1 MQRIGWTLLIGLVFL
16 PSGAHGEIVDSRPD
30 GFESKLE
37 ASISA
42 SPDSVYRALVYRIGS
57 WWNAEHTWSGDPKN
71 LTIDPRPGGCFCEK
85 LPNGGGVQHL
95 TVIYV
100 APGKILRMTGVLGP
114 LQASGLTGTMTWEFQ
129 EALGGTNVVETYSVG
144 GYFQGGL
151 QSIAPVVDSVLL
163 GQLMRLKGFVE
174 TGNMETK

>member
-1 MQRIGWTLLIGLVFL
+1 
-16 PSGAHGEIVDSRPD
+16 
-30 GFESKLE
+30 
-37 ASISA
+37 
-42 SPDSVYRALVYRIGS
+42 
-57 WWNAEHTWSGDPKN
+57 
-71 LTIDPRPGGCFCEK
+71 
-85 LPNGGGVQHL
+85 
-95 TVIYV
+95 
-100 APGKILRMTGVLGP
+100 MTGVLGP

-151 QSIAPVVDSVLL
+151 QSLAPVVDSVLL